1 MANSPEKTRPATK
14 TEAMTVWSVQAF
26 TLTAR
31 IQRANDNVKEG
42 IRRVI
47 AEQRMRGQVEKR
59 LIRAVEELEDS
70 VDALAIILLG
80 PEPSQ
85 EELDAP

>member
-1 MANSPEKTRPATK
+1 MANSPEKTRPKTK
-14 TEAMTVWSVQAF
+14 QAAMDEWSVQAYN
-26 TLTAR
+26 LTAR
-31 IQRANDNVKEG
+31 IQRANDGVKEG

-47 AEQRMRGQVEKR
+47 ADGRMRGQVEKR

-70 VDALAIILLG
+70 VNALGVILLG

-85 EELDAP
+85 EELDAS